1 MNRYMTIVS
10 RGSVNADANADD
22 NVREGTCGGNQSPK
36 TLSFCQKLGQ
46 THNFPLLIP
55 QTGTYNL
62 WSSIVDVQDNVADDD
77 DYVDGD
83 GVGQDD
89 CGGSLSGLY
98 LESRAHLTTLEVWPY
113 NPASNQFVLFSLEQP
128 LIQPLFFGLSNQ

>member
-10 RGSVNADANADD
+10 RGSANADANADD

-62 WSSIVDVQDNVADDD
+62 WSLIVDVQDNVADDD
-77 DYVDGD
+77 DYVDGE

-98 LESRAHLTTLEVWPY
+98 LESRAHLTTLEVWLY

>member
-10 RGSVNADANADD
+10 RGSANADANADD
-22 NVREGTCGGNQSPK
+22 NVREGTCGSNQSPK

-46 THNFPLLIP
+46 THNFSLLIP

-62 WSSIVDVQDNVADDD
+62 WSLIVYVQDNVADDD
-77 DYVDGD
+77 D

-113 NPASNQFVLFSLEQP
+113 NPASN
-128 LIQPLFFGLSNQ
+128 